1 LCVRRTDTVGD
12 MVNGEIRE
20 LHDPDGSVVWNVA
33 FDLSPQQLRAAVHAA
48 AEVILERHRGAA
60 LETEGVLALR
70 DLTGVRDELDR
81 LADVGANAHVV
92 LTLSRFIVLHDAV
105 DEYVV
110 SRAGRDWA
118 READAE
124 ALPVLDAMLPPM
136 AALRAQALARA
147 LGSQADV
154 SN

>member
-1 LCVRRTDTVGD
+1 

-33 FDLSPQQLRAAVHAA
+33 FDLSTEQLRAAVHAV
-48 AEVILERHRGAA
+48 AEIVIERHRGAT
-60 LETEGVLALR
+60 LDTEGVLALR

-81 LADVGANAHVV
+81 LAEADANAHVV

-105 DEYVV
+105 DEYA
-110 SRAGRDWA
+110 STRSGRDWL

-124 ALPVLDAMLPPM
+124 AMPFVDAMLGPM
-136 AALRAQALARA
+136 ASLRAQALAAA
-147 LGSQADV
+147 LGSKTDV

>member
-1 LCVRRTDTVGD
+1 

-33 FDLSPQQLRAAVHAA
+33 FDLSPEQLGAVVHGV
-48 AEVILERHRGAA
+48 AEIIIERHRGAA
-60 LETEGVLALR
+60 LDTEGVLALR
-70 DLTGVRDELDR
+70 DLTGVRDEFER
-81 LADVGANAHVV
+81 LADAAANAHVV

-105 DEYVV
+105 DEYV
-110 SRAGRDWA
+110 STRGGRDWA

-124 ALPVLDAMLPPM
+124 ALPFLGAMLPTM
-136 AALRAQALARA
+136 ATLRAEALSAA